1 MKEITAVLFDLDGVL
16 VDACDWHYKALN
28 KALVDLGHLPI
39 NETDHINTFNGLPT
53 KVKLHMLNVPSN
65 EIDEINSLKQKHTI
79 DIINSHATI
88 MNEKIELH
96 KFLHSMGIK
105 IACVTNSIR
114 QTAELMLEK
123 TGQLNYIDLLISN
136 EDVEKNKPNP
146 EGYNKA
152 VSHWNL
158 KKSECLCVEDSDKG
172 IQAVVNAM
180 IHNLWVVKDTHDVT
194 LEGYVN
200 YMENNK

>member
-1 MKEITAVLFDLDGVL
+1 MKNISAVLFDLDGVL

-28 KALVDLGHLPI
+28 NALVDHGYSPI
-39 NETDHINTFNGLPT
+39 NETDHNNTFNGLPT
-53 KVKLHMLNVPSN
+53 KVKLHMLNVPLN
-65 EIDEINSLKQKHTI
+65 KIDEINSLKQKHTI
-79 DIINSHATI
+79 DIINNHATI

-123 TGQLNYIDLLISN
+123 TGQLKYIDLLISN
-136 EDVEKNKPNP
+136 EDVEKNKPSP
-146 EGYNKA
+146 DCYNKA
-152 VSHWNL
+152 VNYWNL

-172 IQAVVNAM
+172 IQAVINSM
-180 IHNLWVVKDTHDVT
+180 IPNLWIVKNTHDVT
-194 LEGYVN
+194 LEGYLK
-200 YMENNK
+200 YMKENK